1 MAQDILFNFNIKPRG
16 KGRPRFGR
24 SRSGHPV
31 AYTDQATRDYETK
44 LMEMAGDQM
53 VEKGVDPIDGAKYVM
68 IWASFKK
75 PKSWPK
81 KKREA
86 TTRHLSKPDADNI
99 AKSVCDALE
108 GVAYTGGDESIC
120 YLRVI
125 KDWAEEDR
133 LTVQV
138 GPYPFEGSAGHE

>member
-1 MAQDILFNFNIKPRG
+1 MKDFVLSFPVKPRG

-31 AYTDQATRDYETK
+31 AYTDQATRDYENK

-53 VEKGVDPIDGAKYVM
+53 VEQGVDAIEGAKYIV
-68 IWASFKK
+68 IWASFAK
-75 PKSWPK
+75 PKSWSK

-86 TTRHLSKPDADNI
+86 AIHHLQKPDADNI

-108 GVAYTGGDESIC
+108 GVAFTGGDESIC

-133 LTVQV
+133 ITVQV
-138 GPYPFEGSAGHE
+138 GPYPFPGAADE